1 MSAEKFFI
9 VVLICLVGLIVLI
22 ALSVLAIIKTNKY
35 REVVHMPKQHVSC
48 AQNLLEQIG
57 IKSLPSEKA
66 GIFLQLMMTGYVLIH
81 KQINEGNKY
90 NDYKQ
95 TERFK
100 RSLTNDVIQSLNS
113 IEGKDIC

>member
-35 REVVHMPKQHVSC
+35 GEVVHMPKQHVSC
-48 AQNLLEQIG
+48 AQNLLEQTG

-66 GIFLQLMMTGYVLIH
+66 GTFLQLMMTGYVLIH

-100 RSLTNDVIQSLNS
+100 RSLTNDVIQSLKS

>member
-1 MSAEKFFI
+1 MSAQNFFI
-9 VVLICLVGLIVLI
+9 VMLICSVGLIVLI
-22 ALSVLAIIKTNKY
+22 VCSILAIIKTNQY
-35 REVVHMPKQHVSC
+35 RKIICIPKQLVSC
-48 AQNLLEQIG
+48 TQNLLEQLG

-66 GIFLQLMMTGYVLIH
+66 GIFLQLMINGYVLIH

-100 RSLTNDVIQSLNS
+100 RSLTKDVIQSLNN

>member
-1 MSAEKFFI
+1 MSVENFFI
-9 VVLICLVGLIVLI
+9 VMLICLVGLIVLI
-22 ALSVLAIIKTNKY
+22 ALSVLAILKTNQY
-35 REVVHMPKQHVSC
+35 CEVIYMPNQPVPC
-48 AQNLLEQIG
+48 AQTLLEQIG
-57 IKSLPSEKA
+57 IESLPLKKA
-66 GIFLQLMMTGYVLIH
+66 GIFLQLMMNGYVLIH